1 MKNFQIQLSIT
12 ILAILYGFVFFA
24 DYIAPYNPCEQNNKA
39 SYANPSK
46 FGADTHGIYAY
57 QQKYIYNPKSYKK
70 ETLNTKQKIYLEF
83 FTPKKLIST
92 RLAKE
97 TAAQRAVSRLRR
109 TSDRSVLKVHEDHE
123 DDENAENGVVQRSLK
138 ANYKIYLLGTDQLGR
153 DNFSRL
159 IHGAKPSL
167 TVGFLALLIAF
178 PIGALYGAISA
189 YSSPFIDN
197 ILMRLAEAM
206 MSFPSFYLLIIL
218 AALLPASLTNIERFA
233 LITIILSFT
242 AWAGLSRV
250 IRGILLSI
258 KEENYVSSAKLMGAS
273 PQRIITQHLIPQ
285 SFSYL
290 IVAATLSI
298 PGFIIGESA
307 LSFLGFGINQPDPSW
322 GNILSEA
329 KELSNLFHRPQMLIY
344 PSLLIFLAVY
354 SYNVLGDYLRDKLD
368 TQHL

>member
-46 FGADTHGIYAY
+46 FGVDTQGIYAY

-92 RLAKE
+92 RLAASIHSK
-97 TAAQRAVSRLRR
+97 TASKKLTQRNNN
-109 TSDRSVLKVHEDHE
+109 LKF
-123 DDENAENGVVQRSLK
+123 
-138 ANYKIYLLGTDQLGR
+138 YILGTDQLGR

-189 YSSPFIDN
+189 YSSPLIDN
-197 ILMRLAEAM
+197 ILMRLAEAV

-233 LITIILSFT
+233 LITVILSFT

>member
-1 MKNFQIQLSIT
+1 MKNFQIQFSIT

-39 SYANPSK
+39 SYASPSK
-46 FGADTHGIYAY
+46 FGVDTQGIYAY

-70 ETLNTKQKIYLEF
+70 ETINTKQKIYLEF

-92 RLAKE
+92 RS
-97 TAAQRAVSRLRR
+97 AADIHRQTSSKKLTQRNNNF
-109 TSDRSVLKVHEDHE
+109 KF
-123 DDENAENGVVQRSLK
+123 
-138 ANYKIYLLGTDQLGR
+138 YILGTDQLGR

-189 YSSPFIDN
+189 YSSPLIDN

-233 LITIILSFT
+233 LITVILSFT

>member
-39 SYANPSK
+39 SYASPSK
-46 FGADTHGIYAY
+46 FGVDAQGIYAY

-92 RLAKE
+92 RSATNIQIK
-97 TAAQRAVSRLRR
+97 TASKKLTQRNNN
-109 TSDRSVLKVHEDHE
+109 LKF
-123 DDENAENGVVQRSLK
+123 
-138 ANYKIYLLGTDQLGR
+138 YILGTDQLGR

-233 LITIILSFT
+233 LITVILSFT

-354 SYNVLGDYLRDKLD
+354 SYNVLGDYLRDRLD

>member
-39 SYANPSK
+39 SYASPSK
-46 FGADTHGIYAY
+46 FGVDAQGIYAY

-92 RLAKE
+92 RSATNIQIK
-97 TAAQRAVSRLRR
+97 TASKKLTQRNNN
-109 TSDRSVLKVHEDHE
+109 LKF
-123 DDENAENGVVQRSLK
+123 
-138 ANYKIYLLGTDQLGR
+138 YILGTDQLGR

-189 YSSPFIDN
+189 YSSPLIDN

-354 SYNVLGDYLRDKLD
+354 SYNVLGDYLRDRLD

>member
-92 RLAKE
+92 RLAADIYRK
-97 TAAQRAVSRLRR
+97 
-109 TSDRSVLKVHEDHE
+109 TSS
-123 DDENAENGVVQRSLK
+123 K
-138 ANYKIYLLGTDQLGR
+138 ANYKIYILGTDQLGR

>member
-92 RLAKE
+92 RLAASIHSK
-97 TAAQRAVSRLRR
+97 TASKKLTQQN
-109 TSDRSVLKVHEDHE
+109 
-123 DDENAENGVVQRSLK
+123 ENLK
-138 ANYKIYLLGTDQLGR
+138 ANYKIYILGTDQLGR

>member
-12 ILAILYGFVFFA
+12 ILLILYGFVFFA
-24 DYIAPYNPCEQNNKA
+24 DYIAPYDPCEQNNKA
-39 SYANPSK
+39 SYASPSK
-46 FGADTHGIYAY
+46 FGVDTHGIYAY

-83 FTPKKLIST
+83 FTPEKLIST
-92 RLAKE
+92 RSAASIHGK
-97 TAAQRAVSRLRR
+97 TASKKLTQRNNN
-109 TSDRSVLKVHEDHE
+109 LKF
-123 DDENAENGVVQRSLK
+123 
-138 ANYKIYLLGTDQLGR
+138 YILGTDQLGR

-233 LITIILSFT
+233 LITVILSFT

>member
-12 ILAILYGFVFFA
+12 ILLILYGFVFFA
-24 DYIAPYNPCEQNNKA
+24 DYIAPYDPCEQNNKA
-39 SYANPSK
+39 SYASPSK
-46 FGADTHGIYAY
+46 FGVDTHGIYAY

-92 RLAKE
+92 RS
-97 TAAQRAVSRLRR
+97 AADIDS
-109 TSDRSVLKVHEDHE
+109 K
-123 DDENAENGVVQRSLK
+123 RSLK

-233 LITIILSFT
+233 LITVILSFT

>member
-46 FGADTHGIYAY
+46 FGVDTHGIYAY

-70 ETLNTKQKIYLEF
+70 ETRNTKQKIYLEF

-92 RLAKE
+92 RLAASIHSK
-97 TAAQRAVSRLRR
+97 TASKKLTQRN
-109 TSDRSVLKVHEDHE
+109 
-123 DDENAENGVVQRSLK
+123 ENLK
-138 ANYKIYLLGTDQLGR
+138 ANYKIYILGTDQLGR

-273 PQRIITQHLIPQ
+273 PPRIITQHLIPQ

>member
-39 SYANPSK
+39 SYASPSK
-46 FGADTHGIYAY
+46 FGVDTQGIYAY

-70 ETLNTKQKIYLEF
+70 ETINTKQKIYLEF

-92 RLAKE
+92 RS
-97 TAAQRAVSRLRR
+97 AADIDSK
-109 TSDRSVLKVHEDHE
+109 RS
-123 DDENAENGVVQRSLK
+123 SK
-138 ANYKIYLLGTDQLGR
+138 ANYKIYILGTDQLGR

-189 YSSPFIDN
+189 YSSPLIDN

-233 LITIILSFT
+233 LITVILSFT

>member
-39 SYANPSK
+39 SYASPSK
-46 FGADTHGIYAY
+46 FGVDAQGIYAY

-92 RLAKE
+92 RSATNIQIK
-97 TAAQRAVSRLRR
+97 TASKKLTQRNNN
-109 TSDRSVLKVHEDHE
+109 LKF
-123 DDENAENGVVQRSLK
+123 
-138 ANYKIYLLGTDQLGR
+138 YILGTDQLGR

-233 LITIILSFT
+233 LITVILSFT

>member
-39 SYANPSK
+39 SYASPSK
-46 FGADTHGIYAY
+46 FGVDTHGIYAY
-57 QQKYIYNPKSYKK
+57 QQKCIYNPKSYKK

-83 FTPKKLIST
+83 FTPEKLIST
-92 RLAKE
+92 RLAADIYRK
-97 TAAQRAVSRLRR
+97 
-109 TSDRSVLKVHEDHE
+109 TSS
-123 DDENAENGVVQRSLK
+123 K
-138 ANYKIYLLGTDQLGR
+138 ANYKIYILGTDQLGR

>member
-46 FGADTHGIYAY
+46 FGVDTHGIYAY

-70 ETLNTKQKIYLEF
+70 ETRNTKQKIYLEF

-92 RLAKE
+92 RPNKNP
-97 TAAQRAVSRLRR
+97 
-109 TSDRSVLKVHEDHE
+109 
-123 DDENAENGVVQRSLK
+123 ENRVMQRSLK

-233 LITIILSFT
+233 LITVILSFT

-329 KELSNLFHRPQMLIY
+329 KELSNLFHRPQMLVY

-354 SYNVLGDYLRDKLD
+354 SYNVLGDYLRDRLD

>member
-1 MKNFQIQLSIT
+1 MKNLQIQF
-12 ILAILYGFVFFA
+12 AIAVLLMLYSFVLFA

-39 SYANPSK
+39 SYAGISK
-46 FGADTHGIYAY
+46 LGIDLNGIFTYRQEYVYDHKNYRKKTTHTN
-57 QQKYIYNPKSYKK
+57 K
-70 ETLNTKQKIYLEF
+70 KIYLKF
-83 FTPKKLIST
+83 FTAEKLISSGSSE
-92 RLAKE
+92 R
-97 TAAQRAVSRLRR
+97 
-109 TSDRSVLKVHEDHE
+109 
-123 DDENAENGVVQRSLK
+123 
-138 ANYKIYLLGTDQLGR
+138 IYLLGTDQLGR
-153 DNFSRL
+153 DNLSRL

-178 PIGALYGAISA
+178 PIGAIYGAVSA
-189 YSSPFIDN
+189 YSTPILDN

-233 LITIILSFT
+233 LITIIISFT
-242 AWAGLSRV
+242 SWAGLSRV
-250 IRGILLSI
+250 VRGILLSV
-258 KEENYVSSAKLMGAS
+258 KEENYVSSAKLMGAQS
-273 PQRIITQHLIPQ
+273 FSIITKHLIPQ

-290 IVAATLSI
+290 IVAGTLSI

-329 KELSNLFHRPQMLIY
+329 KELSNLFHRPHMLFF
-344 PSLLIFLAVY
+344 PSLFIFLAVY
-354 SYNVLGDYLRDKLD
+354 SYNILGDYLRDKLD

>member
-12 ILAILYGFVFFA
+12 ILLILYGFVFFA
-24 DYIAPYNPCEQNNKA
+24 DYIAPYDPCEQNNKA
-39 SYANPSK
+39 SYASPSK
-46 FGADTHGIYAY
+46 FGVDTHGIYAY

-92 RLAKE
+92 RS
-97 TAAQRAVSRLRR
+97 AADIDS
-109 TSDRSVLKVHEDHE
+109 K
-123 DDENAENGVVQRSLK
+123 RSLK

-218 AALLPASLTNIERFA
+218 
-233 LITIILSFT
+233 
-242 AWAGLSRV
+242 V
-250 IRGILLSI
+250 
-258 KEENYVSSAKLMGAS
+258 V
-273 PQRIITQHLIPQ
+273 
-285 SFSYL
+285 
-290 IVAATLSI
+290 
-298 PGFIIGESA
+298 
-307 LSFLGFGINQPDPSW
+307 
-322 GNILSEA
+322 
-329 KELSNLFHRPQMLIY
+329 
-344 PSLLIFLAVY
+344 
-354 SYNVLGDYLRDKLD
+354 
-368 TQHL
+368 

>member
-24 DYIAPYNPCEQNNKA
+24 NYIAPYNPCEQNNKA

-46 FGADTHGIYAY
+46 FGVDTHGIYAY

-70 ETLNTKQKIYLEF
+70 ETRNTKQKIYLEF
-83 FTPKKLIST
+83 FTRKKLIST
-92 RLAKE
+92 RS
-97 TAAQRAVSRLRR
+97 TASIHSKTASKKLTQQN
-109 TSDRSVLKVHEDHE
+109 
-123 DDENAENGVVQRSLK
+123 ENLK

-250 IRGILLSI
+250 IRGILLAI

>member
-39 SYANPSK
+39 SYASPSK
-46 FGADTHGIYAY
+46 FGVDTQGIYAY

-92 RLAKE
+92 RLAASIHSK
-97 TAAQRAVSRLRR
+97 TASKKLTQRNNN
-109 TSDRSVLKVHEDHE
+109 LKF
-123 DDENAENGVVQRSLK
+123 
-138 ANYKIYLLGTDQLGR
+138 YILGTDQLGR

-189 YSSPFIDN
+189 YSSPLIDN

-233 LITIILSFT
+233 LITVILSFT

>member
-39 SYANPSK
+39 SYASPSK
-46 FGADTHGIYAY
+46 FGVDAHGIYAY

-70 ETLNTKQKIYLEF
+70 ETLNTKKKIYLEF
-83 FTPKKLIST
+83 FTPKKLIS
-92 RLAKE
+92 AKN
-97 TAAQRAVSRLRR
+97 
-109 TSDRSVLKVHEDHE
+109 LKF
-123 DDENAENGVVQRSLK
+123 
-138 ANYKIYLLGTDQLGR
+138 YILGTDQLGR

-189 YSSPFIDN
+189 YSNPLIDN

-218 AALLPASLTNIERFA
+218 VALLPASLTNIERFA

>member
-39 SYANPSK
+39 SYASPSK
-46 FGADTHGIYAY
+46 FGVDAQGIYAY

-83 FTPKKLIST
+83 FTPEKLIST
-92 RLAKE
+92 RSAASIHGK
-97 TAAQRAVSRLRR
+97 TASKKLTQRNNN
-109 TSDRSVLKVHEDHE
+109 LKF
-123 DDENAENGVVQRSLK
+123 
-138 ANYKIYLLGTDQLGR
+138 YILGTDQLGR

-167 TVGFLALLIAF
+167 TVGFLTLLIAF

-189 YSSPFIDN
+189 YSSPLIDN

-233 LITIILSFT
+233 LITVILSFT

>member
-46 FGADTHGIYAY
+46 FGLDTHGIYAY

-70 ETLNTKQKIYLEF
+70 ETRNTKQKIYLEF

-92 RLAKE
+92 RL
-97 TAAQRAVSRLRR
+97 TASIHSKTASKKLTQRNNN
-109 TSDRSVLKVHEDHE
+109 LKF
-123 DDENAENGVVQRSLK
+123 
-138 ANYKIYLLGTDQLGR
+138 YILGTDQLGR

-178 PIGALYGAISA
+178 PIGTLYGAISA

-233 LITIILSFT
+233 LITTILSFT

-273 PQRIITQHLIPQ
+273 PPRIITQHLIPQ

-344 PSLLIFLAVY
+344 PSLLIFLVVY

>member
-39 SYANPSK
+39 SYASPSK
-46 FGADTHGIYAY
+46 FGVDTHGIYAY

-92 RLAKE
+92 RLAADIYRK
-97 TAAQRAVSRLRR
+97 
-109 TSDRSVLKVHEDHE
+109 TSS
-123 DDENAENGVVQRSLK
+123 K
-138 ANYKIYLLGTDQLGR
+138 ANYKIYILGTDQLGR

-233 LITIILSFT
+233 LITVILSFT

-354 SYNVLGDYLRDKLD
+354 SYNVLGDYLRDRLD

>member
-46 FGADTHGIYAY
+46 FGLDTHGIYAY

-70 ETLNTKQKIYLEF
+70 ETRNTKQKIYLEF
-83 FTPKKLIST
+83 FTPEKLIS
-92 RLAKE
+92 AKN
-97 TAAQRAVSRLRR
+97 
-109 TSDRSVLKVHEDHE
+109 LKF
-123 DDENAENGVVQRSLK
+123 
-138 ANYKIYLLGTDQLGR
+138 YILGTDQLGR

-233 LITIILSFT
+233 LITVILSFT

-354 SYNVLGDYLRDKLD
+354 SYNVLGDYLRDRLD

>member
-39 SYANPSK
+39 SYASPSK
-46 FGADTHGIYAY
+46 FGVDAQGIYAY

-92 RLAKE
+92 RSATNIQIK
-97 TAAQRAVSRLRR
+97 TASKKLTQRNNN
-109 TSDRSVLKVHEDHE
+109 LKF
-123 DDENAENGVVQRSLK
+123 
-138 ANYKIYLLGTDQLGR
+138 YILGTDQLGR

-354 SYNVLGDYLRDKLD
+354 SYNVLGDYLRDRLD

>member
-39 SYANPSK
+39 SYASPSK
-46 FGADTHGIYAY
+46 FGVDTHGIYAY

-92 RLAKE
+92 RLAADIYRK
-97 TAAQRAVSRLRR
+97 
-109 TSDRSVLKVHEDHE
+109 TSS
-123 DDENAENGVVQRSLK
+123 K
-138 ANYKIYLLGTDQLGR
+138 ANYKIYILGTDQLGR

-233 LITIILSFT
+233 LITVILSFT

>member
-1 MKNFQIQLSIT
+1 M
-12 ILAILYGFVFFA
+12 ILATLYGFVFFA
-24 DYIAPYNPCEQNNKA
+24 DYIAPYDPCEQNNKA
-39 SYANPSK
+39 SYASPSK
-46 FGADTHGIYAY
+46 FGVDTHGIYTY
-57 QQKYIYNPKSYKK
+57 RQRYIYNPKSYKK
-70 ETLNTKQKIYLEF
+70 ETLNTQQKIYLDF
-83 FTPKKLIST
+83 FTPKKLISA
-92 RLAKE
+92 RLANENPK
-97 TAAQRAVSRLRR
+97 
-109 TSDRSVLKVHEDHE
+109 
-123 DDENAENGVVQRSLK
+123 DDENAEIGVSLH
-138 ANYKIYLLGTDQLGR
+138 AQENYKFYILGTDQLGR

-189 YSSPFIDN
+189 YSSPLIDN

-233 LITIILSFT
+233 LITVILSFT

>member
-1 MKNFQIQLSIT
+1 MKNFQVQLSIT

-24 DYIAPYNPCEQNNKA
+24 DYIAPYNPYEQNNKA
-39 SYANPSK
+39 SYASPSK
-46 FGADTHGIYAY
+46 FGIDIHGIYAY
-57 QQKYIYNPKSYKK
+57 RQKYFYNPQSYKK
-70 ETLNTKQKIYLEF
+70 ETLNTKQKIHLEF
-83 FTPKKLIST
+83 FTPEKLIST
-92 RLAKE
+92 RLADNIHIK
-97 TAAQRAVSRLRR
+97 
-109 TSDRSVLKVHEDHE
+109 TSSKKLTPQSNNLKF
-123 DDENAENGVVQRSLK
+123 
-138 ANYKIYLLGTDQLGR
+138 YILGTDQLGR

-197 ILMRLAEAM
+197 ILMRLAEAS

-233 LITIILSFT
+233 LITVILSFT

-258 KEENYVSSAKLMGAS
+258 KDENYISSAKLMGAS
-273 PQRIITQHLIPQ
+273 PLKIITQHLIPQ

>member
-39 SYANPSK
+39 SYASPSK
-46 FGADTHGIYAY
+46 FGVDTHGIYAY
-57 QQKYIYNPKSYKK
+57 QQNCIYNPKSYKK

-92 RLAKE
+92 RLAADIYRK
-97 TAAQRAVSRLRR
+97 
-109 TSDRSVLKVHEDHE
+109 TSS
-123 DDENAENGVVQRSLK
+123 K
-138 ANYKIYLLGTDQLGR
+138 ANYKIYILGTDQLGR

>member
-46 FGADTHGIYAY
+46 FGVDTQGIYAY

-92 RLAKE
+92 RLAASIHSK
-97 TAAQRAVSRLRR
+97 TASKKLTQR
-109 TSDRSVLKVHEDHE
+109 
-123 DDENAENGVVQRSLK
+123 NNSLK
-138 ANYKIYLLGTDQLGR
+138 IYILGTDQLGR

-189 YSSPFIDN
+189 YSSPLIDN

>member
-1 MKNFQIQLSIT
+1 MKNFQVQLSIT

-39 SYANPSK
+39 SYASPSK
-46 FGADTHGIYAY
+46 FGVDTNGIYAY

-92 RLAKE
+92 RPN
-97 TAAQRAVSRLRR
+97 
-109 TSDRSVLKVHEDHE
+109 
-123 DDENAENGVVQRSLK
+123 ENPENRVMQRSLK

-233 LITIILSFT
+233 LITVILSFT

-290 IVAATLSI
+290 IVAATLSV

-329 KELSNLFHRPQMLIY
+329 KELSNLFHRPQMLVY

-354 SYNVLGDYLRDKLD
+354 SYNVLGDYLRDRLD